1 MMEIDHSKL
10 PAVGNASLPETYT
23 KAQQALADCQKI
35 DECQSWADKA
45 EALASYAKQAEDES
59 LRKMADR
66 IQARAVRRAGEL
78 LQQIEPQQGGDR
90 RSDQREGDLPLVSR
104 KSAADEAGMSDWQR
118 KTALRVAN
126 VPRDE
131 FESSIES
138 EHPPTVTQVA
148 EQGKRQRNV
157 VDLKGRDPEDFKRAT
172 HFVAL
177 LRRYMEG
184 LEKYDDIEGIVSILD
199 DAEREKLRKIIPA
212 IDAMHDKIITRL

>member
-1 MMEIDHSKL
+1 MQIDHSKL

-66 IQARAVRRAGEL
+66 IQARAISRAGEL
-78 LQQIEPQQGGDR
+78 LQQIEPSKGGR
-90 RSDQREGDLPLVSR
+90 PSETKEGALPSLSR
-104 KSAADEAGMSDWQR
+104 TQAAEDAGMSDWQR

-131 FESSIES
+131 FEAAVES
-138 EHPPTVTQVA
+138 ENPPTVTQLA